1 MRRWRIRFRR
11 LAIAAALLLLLA
23 AVNLLL
29 VLRSQWFRDRV
40 RDKLVDAIETAT
52 GGHAAIGSFRFE
64 WTTLRAQISAFTLH
78 GTEPADR
85 PPLFRASSVTVGI
98 KIVSML
104 RRDVDIASLE
114 VDNPRVYLILGP
126 GGRTNVPEPR
136 LKARNERNPVET
148 ILNLA
153 VGQFVLKNG
162 LVEVEGRGPTPF
174 DARGRNLNA
183 RLDYDAAVPRYTG
196 DISIQPL
203 DVHLPDYAPIP
214 VGVTLA
220 VELERNRVRVN
231 SAKLTTGDSQFNFSG
246 TLDDLASPRAAIR
259 YQSTVSLADLARI
272 LHLKGLESGTAQV
285 AGDARWAGG
294 NDLSSTG
301 VVRATSVVY
310 RDSTARIR
318 GNLAG
323 PFQFRPER
331 VVVEGARLSGSFGG
345 PGPCRPD
352 TVWQCA
358 SSPYAGRISRITVRG
373 RNLDFDGIALSALG
387 GDFHGAATLRNL
399 DRYAVKGEI
408 AGVQGRRTVALYSKQ
423 PLPWDAAAS
432 GPVQLEGSLRQ
443 KEELRVSG
451 ELAITPVPDS
461 APVHGHINATYVQR
475 DRTLDLGRSTISL
488 PSSRADFSGVIGR
501 ELRVHFETR
510 DLADVLPAL
519 GEDPAAFP
527 VKLDRGAAVFD
538 GTVSGNLEI
547 PTIQGRLQTGSF
559 TVSGKPVDSF
569 TGDIDAAPDSVRV
582 HNGTAARGAIRA
594 QFQAVVALQNWK
606 LSDANEIFG
615 NGAVRNA
622 PVSELAAILNTGDI
636 PVTGTASAT
645 GQFSGTIG
653 KPMVTAA
660 VELVK
665 GRIQGEPFD
674 RFTAHATYAVDKL
687 TLTGG
692 ELVAG
697 SKHARLNAS
706 YSHAPARFD
715 TGRLRFQ
722 VTTDAMPLDQIELV
736 QKQRPDVRGTAQLT
750 ASGELEIAPS
760 SSGSTVRLDDLHAD
774 LIARGLQLTGQPLGD
789 AHLTAQSEGRLLRA
803 HLDADFANSLLRGNG
818 EWRLEGDYPGSAT
831 ITFSRLDFAELRAW
845 FAPATA
851 ERLSGSAEGELQL
864 DGPALKPEAIKAQ
877 LRVPKIEI
885 GFVPGAGIPGTV
897 ALRNSG
903 PVSATLANSVVTI
916 NSVRMVGRSTDI
928 TLGGKINLKDPRP
941 LDVNLNGRV
950 DLSILEEVNPDF
962 SATGILTTNA
972 RVQGALNDPQIEG
985 RVQFQNAA
993 FNLTDFPNGI
1003 SNANGV
1009 VAFTGDRAT
1018 IQSFSG
1024 ETGGGRVTLSGF
1036 VSYNGG
1042 PPIFRL
1048 VARADAVRVR
1058 YPEGVSTVADADLRL
1073 TGTTNRSTLTGTV
1086 TVLRT
1091 GFNPQSDFSSIIAKS
1106 AEPVRTPSARTGFLG
1121 GLNFDVQ
1128 INTDPDIE
1136 FQSSL
1141 TQDIQVEA
1149 HLNLRGTPTNPAVV
1163 GRINISQGQ
1172 VLFYGTRYTINQ
1184 GSIAFY
1190 NPLKVEP
1197 ILDID
1202 LETKARGIDVT
1213 LSVTGPLNK
1222 LNLTPRS
1229 DPPLQ
1234 FNEIVALLATGRTP
1248 TSDPTLL
1255 AQQSTAPQ
1263 SWQQMGASALL
1274 GQAIASP
1281 VAGRLQRFFGVNK
1294 LRIDPT
1300 LPGVESNPQAR
1311 LTLEQQITP
1320 DLTMTYI
1327 TNVTSSNPQVIRV
1340 EWAVSKQWSVVALRE
1355 ENGVFGLDFFFK
1367 KRF

>member
-1 MRRWRIRFRR
+1 MRLPRIRIRFRR

-40 RDKLVDAIETAT
+40 RDKLVDVIETAT
-52 GGHAAIGSFRFE
+52 GGRAAIGSFRFD
-64 WTTLRAQISAFTLH
+64 WTTLRARVSAFTLH

-85 PPLFRASSVTVGI
+85 PPLFRASSVTVGL

-114 VDNPRVYLILGP
+114 VHDPRVYLILGE

-136 LKARNERNPVET
+136 IKAPDQRNPVET

-153 VGQFVLKNG
+153 VGQFVLENG
-162 LVEVEGRGPTPF
+162 LVEIEGRGPTPF
-174 DARGRNLNA
+174 DARGRNLHA
-183 RLDYDAAVPRYTG
+183 RLTYDAAVPRYTG

-203 DVHLPDYAPIP
+203 DVHLPDYSPIP
-214 VGVTLA
+214 VAVNLA
-220 VELERNRVRVN
+220 VELERNRIGVN
-231 SAKLTTGDSQFNFSG
+231 SGKLATGDSQFNFSG
-246 TLDDLASPRAAIR
+246 TLDDLASPHATLR
-259 YQSTVSLADLARI
+259 YESTVSLADLARI
-272 LHLKGLESGTAQV
+272 LRLNGLESGTAQV
-285 AGDARWAGG
+285 AGDAHWAGG
-294 NDLSSTG
+294 NDLTSTG
-301 VVRATSVVY
+301 VMRATSILY

-331 VVVEGARLSGSFGG
+331 VVLDGARLSGSFGG
-345 PGPCRPD
+345 PGPCRPN
-352 TVWQCA
+352 TVWNCS
-358 SSPYAGRISRITVRG
+358 SSPFEGRISQIVVRG
-373 RNLDFDGIALSALG
+373 RNLDFDGVAVSALG
-387 GDFHGAATLRNL
+387 GSFHGAATLRNL

-408 AGVQGRRTVALYSKQ
+408 AGAQGRRTVALYSKQ
-423 PLPWDAAAS
+423 PLPWDASAS
-432 GPVQLEGSLRQ
+432 GPVQLEGSLRR
-443 KEELRVSG
+443 KEELRISA
-451 ELAITPVPDS
+451 ELAINPAPDS
-461 APVHGHINATYVQR
+461 APVHGQINATWVQR
-475 DRTLDLGRSTISL
+475 DRTLDLGRSSVTL
-488 PSSRADFSGVIGR
+488 PASRADFSGVIGR

-527 VKLDRGAAVFD
+527 VKLDRGTAVFD

-547 PTIQGRLQTGSF
+547 PSIEGRLQASSF

-569 TGDIDAAPDSVRV
+569 TGDVGAAPDSVRV
-582 HNGTAARGAIRA
+582 HNGTAARGAVRA
-594 QFQAVVALQNWK
+594 QFQGVVALDKWK
-606 LSDANEIFG
+606 PSDASEIFG
-615 NGAVRNA
+615 NGSIRNA
-622 PVSELAAILNTGDI
+622 PVSELAAILNTGEL
-636 PVTGTASAT
+636 PLTGTASAT

-653 KPMVTAA
+653 KPMLTAA

-665 GRIQGEPFD
+665 GRIRGEPFD
-674 RFTAHATYAVDKL
+674 RFTAHATYAVDNL
-687 TLTGG
+687 ALTGG

-697 SKHARLNAS
+697 SKHARLSAS
-706 YSHAPARFD
+706 YTHSPARFD

-736 QKQRPDVRGTAQLT
+736 RKQRPDVRGTAQIT
-750 ASGELEIAPS
+750 ASGELEIA
-760 SSGSTVRLDDLHAD
+760 GSTVRLDDLHAD
-774 LIARGLQLTGQPLGD
+774 LMARSLQLTGQALGD

-818 EWRLEGDYPGSAT
+818 EWRLEGDYPGTAT
-831 ITFSRLDFAELRAW
+831 VTFSRLDFSGLHAW

-851 ERLSGSAEGELQL
+851 ERLSGSAEGELRL

-885 GFVPGAGIPGTV
+885 GFVPGAGIPGTI

-903 PVSATLANSVVTI
+903 PLSATLANSVVTI
-916 NSVRMVGRSTDI
+916 DSIRLVGRATDI
-928 TLGGKINLKDPRP
+928 TIGGKINLEEQRP
-941 LDVNLNGRV
+941 DVNVNGRV

-962 SATGILTTNA
+962 SATGMLTAIA
-972 RVQGALNDPQIEG
+972 RVQGTLNDPQIEG

-1003 SNANGV
+1003 SKANGV

-1024 ETGGGRVTLSGF
+1024 ETGGGRITLGGF
-1036 VSYNGG
+1036 VTYAGG
-1042 PPIFRL
+1042 APIVRL

-1073 TGTTNRSTLTGTV
+1073 TGTNARSTLTGTV

-1128 INTDPDIE
+1128 ITTDPDIE
-1136 FQSSL
+1136 VQSSL

-1149 HLNLRGTPTNPAVV
+1149 HLNLRGTPSNPAVV

-1327 TNVTSSNPQVIRV
+1327 TNITNSNPQVIRV
-1340 EWAVSKQWSVVALRE
+1340 EWTVSKQWSIVALRE

-1367 KRF
+1367 RRF